1 MLLKYK
7 DEAAPFRRVST
18 MADQYIREY
27 VSTLLK
33 YKDEAVNNF
42 ERIKFLVT
50 GRDFYRRDSDDGSV
64 CPYYFGNG
72 YTPLTEDE
80 KVLATYMEGLLQL
93 IRIIHGSVD
102 YSGFRHTNDGVL
114 IDNEYNILVF
124 HTSNANILNRVR
136 GNLYCT
142 ACPSEAIQMWSSPN
156 VRKRCGCV
164 NIFKASIFDDLN
176 WANGDAYEV
185 RHGGR
190 LLIDN
195 QKLTPIE
202 FVAKS
207 SLAVRECVLEAMYNV
222 RSLADKFE
230 VICRLLINPLC
241 IKREVSGYVF
251 NINPWLSLND
261 MCKSLIEQGV
271 LSKIIERE
279 E

>member
-1 MLLKYK
+1 
-7 DEAAPFRRVST
+7 

-33 YKDEAVNNF
+33 YKDEAASNL
-42 ERIKFLVT
+42 EHMKFLVT
-50 GRDFYRRDSDDGSV
+50 GRDFYRRRDSGDGSV

-80 KVLATYMEGLLQL
+80 KVLSTYMEGLWQL
-93 IRIIHGSVD
+93 IRIINGSIY
-102 YSGFRHTNDGVL
+102 YSGFQHTNDGVL
-114 IDNEYNILVF
+114 MDNEYNILVF
-124 HTSNANILNRVR
+124 HTSNADILNSVW

-142 ACPSEAIQMWSSPN
+142 ACPSEAIQMWSLPN
-156 VRKRCGCV
+156 ARKRCGCV

-176 WANGDAYEV
+176 WANGDIYEV

-207 SLAVRECVLEAMYNV
+207 SLVVMECELESKYGVHSLTREFERLCEMLVNQLSFNWCEEITSCNIDI
-222 RSLADKFE
+222 SLTFDS
-230 VICRLLINPLC
+230 V
-241 IKREVSGYVF
+241 
-251 NINPWLSLND
+251 
-261 MCKSLIEQGV
+261 CKSLIEQGV
-271 LSKIIERE
+271 LSKIVGRE

>member
-1 MLLKYK
+1 
-7 DEAAPFRRVST
+7 

-33 YKDEAVNNF
+33 YEDEAVNNF
-42 ERIKFLVT
+42 GRIRFLVT
-50 GRDFYRRDSDDGSV
+50 GHDFYRRRDSGDGSV
-64 CPYYFGNG
+64 CPYYFCNG
-72 YTPLTEDE
+72 YAPLTEDE
-80 KVLATYMEGLLQL
+80 KVLSAYMEGLWQL
-93 IRIIHGSVD
+93 IRIMNGSID
-102 YSGFRHTNDGVL
+102 YLGCQHTNDGML
-114 IDNEYNILVF
+114 MDNECNILVF
-124 HTSNANILNRVR
+124 HTSNANILNSVW

-156 VRKRCGCV
+156 ARKRCGCV

-176 WANGDAYEV
+176 WVNGDIYEV

-207 SLAVRECVLEAMYNV
+207 SLDVMECELESKYGV
-222 RSLADKFE
+222 RSLTREFE
-230 VICRLLINPLC
+230 RLCEMLVNPL
-241 IKREVSGYVF
+241 SF
-251 NINPWLSLND
+251 NWCEEITSCNIDTSLTFD
-261 MCKSLIEQGV
+261 SVCKSLIEQGV
-271 LSKIIERE
+271 LSRITERE

>member
-1 MLLKYK
+1 M
-7 DEAAPFRRVST
+7 V
-18 MADQYIREY
+18 DQYIREY

-42 ERIKFLVT
+42 ERVKFLVT
-50 GRDFYRRDSDDGSV
+50 GRDFYRRRDSGDGSV
-64 CPYYFGNG
+64 CPYYFCNG

-80 KVLATYMEGLLQL
+80 KVLSTYMEGLWQL
-93 IRIIHGSVD
+93 IRIMNGSID
-102 YSGFRHTNDGVL
+102 YLGCQHTNNGVL
-114 IDNEYNILVF
+114 MDNEYNILVF
-124 HTSNANILNRVR
+124 HTSNANILNNVW

-142 ACPSEAIQMWSSPN
+142 ACPSEAIQMWSLPN
-156 VRKRCGCV
+156 ARKRCGYV
-164 NIFKASIFDDLN
+164 NIFKASIFDDLS
-176 WANGDAYEV
+176 WANGDTYEV
-185 RHGGR
+185 KHGGR

-207 SLAVRECVLEAMYNV
+207 SLAVCECELEAKYNV
-222 RSLADKFE
+222 RSLTGKFE
-230 VICRLLINPLC
+230 VMCRLLVNPLF
-241 IKREVSGYVF
+241 IKREVSVYDF
-251 NINPWLSLND
+251 NINSRLSLND